1 MKHFHFSTVL
11 CTFCLCIAFL
21 FSSCS
26 SIVDEQATASSA
38 TASSDEEEILSAFRE
53 DDILDDED
61 LPPLANTS
69 SSKERTSSIQ
79 NFSLEAARDLATTL
93 FPGTVIAFGPDIK
106 RGLVV
111 WEVYVR
117 NSAGAV
123 VEFSFTQSAGELVK
137 AKGHNGPF
145 DYTLQPV
152 TGVIDLSRALAA
164 ATALRQ
170 GTIVRWRFE
179 RDRLGAWEYEVFV
192 STANGTVK
200 VKVDAVNAVARIDF
214 GPARAGGPSFG
225 PSFGPS
231 VITPAPTTVLNT
243 VTSILSGTVFR
254 SELHGHREPRWHV
267 FLAASRGGI
276 AVFHVATSGAV
287 VKVEGKHTPPT
298 YDLTPAPGLLP
309 FSRAR
314 DLADA
319 ALARSVSNATFYEW
333 RIKLEQRGRQS
344 GRWVYTFEFL
354 AAGISW
360 DVKLDAANG
369 GIIEIKSKLPP
380 R

>member
-1 MKHFHFSTVL
+1 MKHFHFPTVL
-11 CTFCLCIAFL
+11 CAFCLCIAFL

-26 SIVDEQATASSA
+26 SIVDEQATASLDEQEIPSA
-38 TASSDEEEILSAFRE
+38 LRE
-53 DDILDDED
+53 DDNLDDED
-61 LPPLANTS
+61 LPLLANTS

-79 NFSLEAARDLATTL
+79 NFSLEAARDRATTL
-93 FPGTVIAFGPDIK
+93 FPGTVIAFGPDIE

-123 VEFSFTQSAGELVK
+123 VEFSFTQSAGELVE
-137 AKGHNGPF
+137 AEGYNGPF
-145 DYTLQPV
+145 NYTLQPV

-164 ATALRQ
+164 ATALQQ
-170 GTIVRWRFE
+170 GTIVRWEFE
-179 RDRLGAWEYEVFV
+179 RNRLGAWEYEVFV
-192 STANGTVK
+192 STANGIAK
-200 VKVDAVNAVARIDF
+200 VKVDPVTAVARLDNF
-214 GPARAGGPSFG
+214 RSASAGG

-254 SELHGHREPRWHV
+254 SELHGRHEPHWRV
-267 FLAASRGGI
+267 FLAASSGGI
-276 AVFHVATSGAV
+276 VVFQVASTSGAV
-287 VKVEGKHTPPT
+287 IKIEGDLPPFT

-314 DLADA
+314 DLANA
-319 ALARSVSNATFYEW
+319 ALARSVSNATLYEW
-333 RIKLEQRGRQS
+333 QIKLEQKGWQRGQ
-344 GRWVYTFEFL
+344 WVYEFEFL
-354 AAGISW
+354 AAGTGW

-369 GIIEIKSKLPP
+369 GIIEIKSKRP